1 MAIVLGLA
9 WSAHA
14 RLLVGRMLALAA
26 IPIAAVAVYLTYSRS
41 SVAGVVLG
49 VLVVLAASRNRWTVL
64 VHALAAGLG
73 AGAGIVAV
81 RDAPQIAHAT
91 GSAGA
96 GRVIL
101 VLVLAGLVGIAA
113 AGATWA
119 LHGERWRL
127 DRRPALAL
135 LAGVLAVVAVVG
147 AIALPSPARKAWN
160 QFNEDP
166 FKLGKQTGA
175 EQTDPAAHLS
185 TLAGNRRNLWAS
197 ALDAFASHPAG
208 IGAGTFEFWWDRD
221 ARNAEFVRD
230 AHSLYIESLAE
241 LGWPGFLLVVLF
253 LVTVL
258 WLALRARRHLR
269 GPPGIGASAGLI
281 GAFAVF
287 LLTAGVDWMW
297 ESTAVSV
304 LALLAI
310 ATAGAVP
317 VGDAEGAAPARVLPR
332 PLPVPWRVA
341 ATIAALLACL
351 IELPALVSN
360 SEVRR
365 SQSSVRAGALDL
377 ALRQANDAIAAE
389 PWAATPYV
397 QRSLIEEREGK
408 LQAARVDLQRA
419 VSREP
424 TNWRHPLALAR
435 VEAELGDPR
444 AALRFY
450 ERARRLH
457 PLSAVFAT
465 STPAR

>member
-1 MAIVLGLA
+1 V
-9 WSAHA
+9 
-14 RLLVGRMLALAA
+14 
-26 IPIAAVAVYLTYSRS
+26 
-41 SVAGVVLG
+41 
-49 VLVVLAASRNRWTVL
+49 
-64 VHALAAGLG
+64 
-73 AGAGIVAV
+73 
-81 RDAPQIAHAT
+81 
-91 GSAGA
+91 
-96 GRVIL
+96 
-101 VLVLAGLVGIAA
+101 
-113 AGATWA
+113 
-119 LHGERWRL
+119 
-127 DRRPALAL
+127 
-135 LAGVLAVVAVVG
+135 
-147 AIALPSPARKAWN
+147 
-160 QFNEDP
+160 
-166 FKLGKQTGA
+166 
-175 EQTDPAAHLS
+175 
-185 TLAGNRRNLWAS
+185 
-197 ALDAFASHPAG
+197 
-208 IGAGTFEFWWDRD
+208 
-221 ARNAEFVRD
+221 
-230 AHSLYIESLAE
+230 
-241 LGWPGFLLVVLF
+241 
-253 LVTVL
+253 
-258 WLALRARRHLR
+258 
-269 GPPGIGASAGLI
+269 I
-281 GAFAVF
+281 GAFAVW

-317 VGDAEGAAPARVLPR
+317 VGDAEGAPPARVLPR